1 MARTARLGYT
11 RSMNRRD
18 SIIYKVSML
27 LLAAELLVTIFTILL
42 KSVSDRYLLVSGI
55 IILVTMACTVYGF
68 VRKQKER
75 RG

>member
-1 MARTARLGYT
+1 MAGT
-11 RSMNRRD
+11 
-18 SIIYKVSML
+18 
-27 LLAAELLVTIFTILL
+27 ELLVTIFTILL

-68 VRKQKER
+68 VRKQMER